1 MALTLRPA
9 RATDRPRLRALL
21 HRAYGHYVPR
31 IGFRP
36 PPMDADCAAA
46 IADGRVDV
54 AEDNGVVVGLIV
66 VQPNSDHLLIENVAV
81 EPSSQLRGVGQVF
94 LRRAEHRAA
103 DLGLPE
109 VRLFTHVAM
118 TENRAFYARRG
129 YRETG
134 RRTDQGVERV
144 FFAKSV
150 ASHAATSTSGPERRD
165 GERSH

>member
-1 MALTLRPA
+1 MPLTLREA
-9 RATDRPRLRALL
+9 RAADGPRLRAIAQ
-21 HRAYGHYVPR
+21 RAYGHYVTR

-36 PPMDADCAAA
+36 PPMDADYGAA
-46 IADGRVDV
+46 IVDGRVEV
-54 AEDNGVVVGLIV
+54 ADDDGVVLGLIV
-66 VQPNSDHLLIENVAV
+66 VQPHSDHLLIENVAV
-81 EPSSQLRGVGQVF
+81 EPLAQLSGVGQV
-94 LRRAEHRAA
+94 LLGHAEDRAT

-134 RRTDQGVERV
+134 RRSDAGVERV

-150 ASHAATSTSGPERRD
+150 ASHGRIPTSAPIR
-165 GERSH
+165 GEVDRSH